1 MATERVQLHGASTLC
16 VERFGRVE
24 GKPVLYFHGLPG
36 SRLDLVWADA
46 LFRDAGLAVVAV
58 DRPGFGGSSFVRGR
72 ALLDWPN
79 DVDALADRLGL
90 ERFAVLGYSSGGKYA
105 IACASWLPE
114 RVTLAGVVAGTGPPE
129 IPGFRAGLGGI
140 DRISLTLAKRAR
152 PLALALWGVLRRM
165 VLGRPDRFLAAF
177 EKEISGPDRAVLA
190 DTAMREALLRAVCEG
205 LRPGA
210 PGVVEDYAVEA
221 RPWGFALGEIRVPVR
236 IWHGDSDDVVP
247 LEHSRYLAARIPTA
261 SLTVMERV
269 GHLLLVEQ
277 LEPVVRELASA
288 DAS

>member
-1 MATERVQLHGASTLC
+1 MATERIRLHGGRTLC
-16 VERFGRVE
+16 VERFGSVE
-24 GKPVLYFHGLPG
+24 GEQVLYFHGLPG
-36 SRLDLVWADA
+36 SRLDFVWADA

-72 ALLDWPN
+72 ALLDWPD

-105 IACASWLPE
+105 IACASSLPE

-140 DRISLTLAKRAR
+140 DRISLMLSQRGR
-152 PLALALWGVLRRM
+152 PLALALWGVVRRM
-165 VLGRPDRFLAAF
+165 ALGRPDRFVAQF
-177 EKEISGPDRAVLA
+177 EKEASGPDRAVLA
-190 DTAMREALLRAVCEG
+190 DPAIREALLRSVREG

-210 PGVVEDYAVEA
+210 AGVVEDYAVEA
-221 RPWGFALGEIRVPVR
+221 RPWGVALEEILVPVR

-261 SLTVMERV
+261 RLTVMERA
-269 GHLLLVEQ
+269 GHLLREQ
-277 LEPVVRELASA
+277 LDPIVRELASGGV
-288 DAS
+288 S

>member
-1 MATERVQLHGASTLC
+1 MGTERVQLDGARALC

-36 SRLDLVWADA
+36 SRLDFVWADA
-46 LFRDAGLAVVAV
+46 LFGDAGLAVVAV

-72 ALLDWPN
+72 ALLDWPG

-90 ERFAVLGYSSGGKYA
+90 ERFAVVGYSSGGKYA
-105 IACASWLPE
+105 IACASSLPE

-140 DRISLTLAKRAR
+140 DRISLTLATRAR
-152 PLALALWGVLRRM
+152 PLALALWGAARRM
-165 VLGRPDRFLAAF
+165 ALGRPERLMAQF
-177 EKEISGPDRAVLA
+177 EKEASEPDLAVLA
-190 DTAMREALLRAVCEG
+190 DPALRDALLRSVREG

-210 PGVVEDYAVEA
+210 AGVVEDYAVEA
-221 RPWGFALGEIRVPVR
+221 HPWGFALGDIRVPVR
-236 IWHGDSDDVVP
+236 IWHGDGDDVVP

-261 SLTVMERV
+261 RLTVMERA
-269 GHLLLVEQ
+269 GHLLRDQ
-277 LEPVVRELASA
+277 LDPIASALASA
-288 DAS
+288 GVS